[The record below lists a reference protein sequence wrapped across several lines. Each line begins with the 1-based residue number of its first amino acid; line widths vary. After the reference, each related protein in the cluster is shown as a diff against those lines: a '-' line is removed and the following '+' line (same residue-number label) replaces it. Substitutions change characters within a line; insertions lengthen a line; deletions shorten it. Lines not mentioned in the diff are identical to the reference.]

1 VPEAGLPPVAV
12 QEKVYGDVPP
22 VALAVQDTATPTVPL
37 AGQLIVTATGNGLI
51 VTVADALAVAAFAS
65 VTVTEIVLLPLV
77 EYVVLKLEPVPL
89 AGLPPVAVQANVYGE
104 VPPEPVAVQDTA
116 LLTVP
121 EVGQLIVT
129 ANGEA
134 GPIVTVADLEFVAAL
149 PSVTVTDIVLLPF
162 VE

>member
-1 VPEAGLPPVAV
+1 
-12 QEKVYGDVPP
+12 
-22 VALAVQDTATPTVPL
+22 
-37 AGQLIVTATGNGLI
+37 
-51 VTVADALAVAAFAS
+51 VADALAVAAFAS

>member
-1 VPEAGLPPVAV
+1 MLKLEPVPEAGLPPVAV

-89 AGLPPVAVQANVYGE
+89 AGLPPVAVQAK
-104 VPPEPVAVQDTA
+104 A
-116 LLTVP
+116 
-121 EVGQLIVT
+121 
-129 ANGEA
+129 
-134 GPIVTVADLEFVAAL
+134 
-149 PSVTVTDIVLLPF
+149 
-162 VE
+162 